1 MPNVHTTR
9 VSRVACFILTSVLA
23 PMAGIGLEA
32 QDTPASS
39 RPNAPTTPRPA
50 HERLAAFEG
59 EWIMA
64 GSTGDSSPRD
74 SCAWLAGGR
83 RHMVCRRLTQA
94 ADGAREQ
101 MMIYSYRG
109 SDSTY
114 TVTVLLAGGQLWS
127 YAGRPVGNRWELNL
141 TSVLPDAPLRLRQ
154 VIVASSDTLHF
165 VEEVSESGGP
175 WRLTDPSEDHKY
187 VRVRGR
193 PR

>member
-1 MPNVHTTR
+1 MHNVLTTR
-9 VSRVACFILTSVLA
+9 VSRVACFILTSTLA
-23 PMAGIGLEA
+23 PIAAIGLAA
-32 QDTPASS
+32 QGTPASS

-59 EWIMA
+59 EWVIA
-64 GSTGDSSPRD
+64 DSTVGGSSHD

-83 RHMVCRRLTQA
+83 RHMICRRSTNA

-101 MMIYSYRG
+101 MLIYSYRG

-127 YAGRPVGNRWELNL
+127 YAGRPAGNRWELNL
-141 TSVLPDAPLRLRQ
+141 VSVRPDGPLRLRQ
-154 VIVASSDTLHF
+154 VIVALPDTLHF
-165 VEEVSESGGP
+165 VEEVSENGGP
-175 WRLTDPSEDHKY
+175 WRLSDPSEDYRY
-187 VRVRGR
+187 VKVRGR